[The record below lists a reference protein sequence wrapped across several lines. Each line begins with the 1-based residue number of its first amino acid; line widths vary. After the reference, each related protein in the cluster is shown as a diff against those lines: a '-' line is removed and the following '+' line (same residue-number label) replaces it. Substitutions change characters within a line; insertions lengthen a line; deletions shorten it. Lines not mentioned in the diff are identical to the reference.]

1 MYGMR
6 ALQPL
11 ELSPRS
17 YANGKAIENQSN
29 DVDPAKRYAIE
40 FDGNRYAM
48 LPRTTYDGSHSLT
61 LEARIKIGKSGSG
74 DVISNLQRAGI
85 SISVLDRHLVFTVHD
100 GRKYVWVKS
109 FQKLTDQETHVAG
122 VFDGMTLKVFINGKP
137 TGMTSFSGRYRRSRL
152 TFMIGANPED
162 RKPPINLFSG
172 VIDEVRVSS
181 TARYD
186 DEFTPSVRFDSDEF
200 TIALYHFDEGSGE
213 IVNDSSGRGFHGKIA
228 GAKWIKTPDR
238 SPQSK
243 RPLRQ
248 WTSSVGTHVIARLI
262 SVADDKVNLENA
274 DGRQL
279 NLAIDQ
285 LSEKDQAYVQSLR

>member
-1 MYGMR
+1 MEIVSKWYQRLFRFETTADDGEAIGEGPKNAISAKSIPFSGAMITSICVIGLLVAFGMYGMR

-137 TGMTSFSGRYRRSRL
+137 TGMTSPTSRTRTNWSRRR
-152 TFMIGANPED
+152 
-162 RKPPINLFSG
+162 
-172 VIDEVRVSS
+172 
-181 TARYD
+181 
-186 DEFTPSVRFDSDEF
+186 
-200 TIALYHFDEGSGE
+200 
-213 IVNDSSGRGFHGKIA
+213 GRGRG
-228 GAKWIKTPDR
+228 
-238 SPQSK
+238 
-243 RPLRQ
+243 RPSR
-248 WTSSVGTHVIARLI
+248 
-262 SVADDKVNLENA
+262 
-274 DGRQL
+274 
-279 NLAIDQ
+279 
-285 LSEKDQAYVQSLR
+285 